1 MGEVASLARVRGR
14 KPEELGVRSDCPR
27 DGAAEEIGL
36 GYSDLVDFLLVL
48 RGGALRQM
56 EPQLAGVLEGLVD
69 DQCVLA
75 GDFVC
80 LESEQALLQRIGVG
94 ANAPPPVLEILE
106 LR

>member
-1 MGEVASLARVRGR
+1 
-14 KPEELGVRSDCPR
+14 
-27 DGAAEEIGL
+27 
-36 GYSDLVDFLLVL
+36 
-48 RGGALRQM
+48 M